1 MITKETGIECR
12 VTVPGHMQRGGS
24 PCPYDRVLCSRLGSA
39 AAGAIMEKKYGNMVA
54 MVNGS
59 TKLVPLEKVAG
70 KLKVVD
76 PKGQMIEEA
85 KRMGI
90 SFGD

>member
-1 MITKETGIECR
+1 
-12 VTVPGHMQRGGS
+12 
-24 PCPYDRVLCSRLGSA
+24 
-39 AAGAIMEKKYGNMVA
+39 MEKKYGNMVA